1 VDFLHALLP
10 WNWFRKDT
18 EVSAQRRIVEV
29 AAGIPKER
37 RPGEDAARGADLLD
51 SNRVDTAE
59 LGELAKL
66 PPFRPVAITLLRLF
80 DRPEVGV
87 ADISTIVESDPTMAS
102 EILAVVN
109 SPLFAFRQTVS
120 RPSHA
125 IVLLGGERTKS
136 LAATLAMRALT
147 AGGPRTPIVRRF
159 WVHSIASATIA
170 RHFATAFLMDPE
182 LSYGTALLHDLG
194 RNGLLAAYPE
204 RYSQLAIGA
213 YENTAGILS
222 AEQVEFG
229 MTHCGAGALLAKA
242 WHLPVTLQN
251 VAAHHHE
258 VHSDRPLL
266 TLVQLSCRL
275 ADDLM
280 YQAIYRCD
288 IQKPEETIAQRVAAP
303 LRVSLIDQLEPVSAA
318 IDTAIKALD
327 F

>member
-1 VDFLHALLP
+1 VRWLP
-10 WNWFRKDT
+10 WHWFRKRS
-18 EVSAQRRIVEV
+18 EIPERPRIFET

-37 RPGEDAARGADLLD
+37 RPAEEAARGADLLD

-87 ADISTIVESDPTMAS
+87 AEVCAIVESDPTMAS
-102 EILAVVN
+102 EMLAVVN

-125 IVLLGGERTKS
+125 IVLLGAERTKS
-136 LAATLAMRALT
+136 LAATLAMRSLT

-159 WVHSIASATIA
+159 WVHSIATATLA
-170 RHFATAFLMDPE
+170 RHFATAFQMDPE
-182 LSYGTALLHDLG
+182 LSHVSALMHDLG

-213 YENTAGILS
+213 YENAAEIMS

-229 MTHCGAGALLAKA
+229 MTHCYAGALLGKA
-242 WHLPVTLQN
+242 WHLPSALQT
-251 VAAHHHE
+251 VAGHHHE
-258 VHSDRPLL
+258 LSSDKPLIS
-266 TLVQLSCRL
+266 LVQLCCRL

-280 YQAIYRCD
+280 YQAIYRSD
-288 IQKPEETIAQRVAAP
+288 IQKPEETIAQRVPVP
-303 LRVSLIDQLEPVSAA
+303 LRFSLIDQLETVAAA

>member
-1 VDFLHALLP
+1 
-10 WNWFRKDT
+10 
-18 EVSAQRRIVEV
+18 
-29 AAGIPKER
+29 
-37 RPGEDAARGADLLD
+37 LLD

-80 DRPEVGV
+80 DRPEVEVG
-87 ADISTIVESDPTMAS
+87 DICTIVESDPTMVS
-102 EILAVVN
+102 EMLALVN
-109 SPLFAFRQTVS
+109 SPLFAFRQSVS

-125 IVLLGGERTKS
+125 IVLLGAGRTKS
-136 LAATLAMRALT
+136 LAATLAMRSLT

-159 WVHSIASATIA
+159 WVHSIATATLA
-170 RHFATAFLMDPE
+170 RHFATAFQMDPE
-182 LSYGTALLHDLG
+182 LSHVCALMHDLG

-213 YENTAGILS
+213 YENAAEILS

-229 MTHCGAGALLAKA
+229 MTHCYAGALLAKA
-242 WHLPVTLQN
+242 WHLPAALQA
-251 VAAHHHE
+251 VAGHHHE
-258 VHSDRPLL
+258 LSSGKPLIS
-266 TLVQLSCRL
+266 LVQLCCRL

-280 YQAIYRCD
+280 YQAVYRSD
-288 IQKPEETIAQRVAAP
+288 IQKPAETIAQRVPVP
-303 LRVSLIDQLEPVSAA
+303 LRFSLIDQLDTVAAA